1 MAVTAY
7 DDTVKLVD
15 ESWDQAEADAR
26 WRAHTGSNS
35 SPSRAYRDAFS
46 WYDSSA
52 LELFGSYKL
61 QIRDFKNGEEF
72 VNLSAVRNALARL
85 DQTDGPTD
93 NERDEIRNN
102 LQRYLARAAEDTDS
116 ASARVDAVAEVP
128 EGNADGSKNQDKES
142 EMDTEQIKAEERK
155 RISALEKLASSF
167 PVARQIVDAAIESGA
182 SANDILA
189 DVLAADKS
197 QQAARASVDAAASET
212 VASVMPDSAKA
223 SEEENSF
230 RLLFKAQGLK
240 VKE

>member
-1 MAVTAY
+1 MAITAY

-15 ESWDQAEADAR
+15 ESWDQSEADTR
-26 WRAHTGSNS
+26 WRAHTSSES
-35 SPSRAYRDAFS
+35 SPSRAYRAAFS

-85 DQTDGPTD
+85 DQTDGPTN

-116 ASARVDAVAEVP
+116 ASASVETVAELP
-128 EGNADGSKNQDKES
+128 EGNADGSNQDKES

-212 VASVMPDSAKA
+212 TAPVMPDSARA